1 MTKKERIFILT
12 LPSLIVIASIVF
24 LAQLSYSNPIVN
36 SENQIDRYWTALT
49 GKQQIPP
56 VKTDALGFVGLK
68 FQDDL
73 SRFVFT
79 VNAENIGNVTGIY
92 IYKGKEN
99 QNGTVVLDLM
109 KAERDLKMD
118 KRIINVTS
126 EGKMTGT
133 LTTGGITKKELQG
146 ELKDKSVSDFYN
158 LMTNGSIYVS
168 ILTKDFP
175 KGEIR
180 GNSFVEIDD
189 LFPTDIGIQ
198 WKTKAK

>member
-1 MTKKERIFILT
+1 MIEKERIFMLT

-36 SENQIDRYWTALT
+36 AENQIDRYWTGLT
-49 GKQQIPP
+49 GNQQIPP

-146 ELKDKSVSDFYN
+146 ELKGKSVSDFYN

-180 GNSFVEIDD
+180 GNSFVGIDD

>member
-1 MTKKERIFILT
+1 MIEKERIFMLT
-12 LPSLIVIASIVF
+12 LPILIVIASIVF

-158 LMTNGSIYVS
+158 LMTNGSIYIS

-180 GNSFVEIDD
+180 GNSFVGIDD

>member
-1 MTKKERIFILT
+1 MIEKERIFMLT

-49 GKQQIPP
+49 GNQQIPP

-180 GNSFVEIDD
+180 GNSFVGIDD

>member
-1 MTKKERIFILT
+1 MLT
-12 LPSLIVIASIVF
+12 LPILIVIASIVF

-158 LMTNGSIYVS
+158 LMTNGPIYVS

-180 GNSFVEIDD
+180 GNSFVGIDD

>member
-1 MTKKERIFILT
+1 MIEKERIFMLT
-12 LPSLIVIASIVF
+12 LPSLIVIASIFF

-49 GKQQIPP
+49 GNQQIPP

-118 KRIINVTS
+118 KRIINVTFGR
-126 EGKMTGT
+126 EDDRNTYYRRYN
-133 LTTGGITKKELQG
+133 KKRT
-146 ELKDKSVSDFYN
+146 S
-158 LMTNGSIYVS
+158 
-168 ILTKDFP
+168 
-175 KGEIR
+175 R
-180 GNSFVEIDD
+180 
-189 LFPTDIGIQ
+189 
-198 WKTKAK
+198 

>member
-49 GKQQIPP
+49 GNQQIPP
-56 VKTDALGFVGLK
+56 VKTDALGFVGEI
-68 FQDDL
+68 DDL

-133 LTTGGITKKELQG
+133 LPTGGITKKELQG

-158 LMTNGSIYVS
+158 LMTNGPIYVS

>member
-1 MTKKERIFILT
+1 MLT
-12 LPSLIVIASIVF
+12 LPSLIVIASIFF

-180 GNSFVEIDD
+180 GNSFVGIDD

>member
-1 MTKKERIFILT
+1 MLT
-12 LPSLIVIASIVF
+12 LPILIVIASIVF

-49 GKQQIPP
+49 GNQQIPP

-158 LMTNGSIYVS
+158 LMTNGSIYIS

-180 GNSFVEIDD
+180 GNSFVGIDD

>member
-49 GKQQIPP
+49 GNQQIPL

-73 SRFVFT
+73 NRFVFT

-109 KAERDLKMD
+109 KAERDLEMD

>member
-1 MTKKERIFILT
+1 MLT

-36 SENQIDRYWTALT
+36 AENQIDRYWTGLT
-49 GKQQIPP
+49 GNQQIPP

-146 ELKDKSVSDFYN
+146 ELKGKSVSDFYN

-180 GNSFVEIDD
+180 GNSFVGIDD

>member
-1 MTKKERIFILT
+1 MLT
-12 LPSLIVIASIVF
+12 LPILIVIASIVF

-158 LMTNGSIYVS
+158 LMTNGSIYIS

-180 GNSFVEIDD
+180 GNSFVGIDD

>member
-1 MTKKERIFILT
+1 MLT
-12 LPSLIVIASIVF
+12 LPILIVIASIVF

-158 LMTNGSIYVS
+158 LMTNGSIYIS

-180 GNSFVEIDD
+180 GNSFVGIDD
-189 LFPTDIGIQ
+189 LFPTDIGFQ

>member
-1 MTKKERIFILT
+1 MIEKERIFMLT
-12 LPSLIVIASIVF
+12 LPSLIVIASIFF

-49 GKQQIPP
+49 GNQQIPP

-180 GNSFVEIDD
+180 GNSFVGIDD

>member
-1 MTKKERIFILT
+1 MIEKERIFMLT
-12 LPSLIVIASIVF
+12 LPILIVIASIVF

-49 GKQQIPP
+49 GNQQLPP

-158 LMTNGSIYVS
+158 LMTNGSIYIS
-168 ILTKDFP
+168 ILKL
-175 KGEIR
+175 GC
-180 GNSFVEIDD
+180 
-189 LFPTDIGIQ
+189 
-198 WKTKAK
+198 

>member
-1 MTKKERIFILT
+1 MLT
-12 LPSLIVIASIVF
+12 LPSLIVIASIFF

-49 GKQQIPP
+49 GNQQIPP

-118 KRIINVTS
+118 KRIINVPS

-180 GNSFVEIDD
+180 GNSFVGIDD

>member
-1 MTKKERIFILT
+1 
-12 LPSLIVIASIVF
+12 
-24 LAQLSYSNPIVN
+24 
-36 SENQIDRYWTALT
+36 
-49 GKQQIPP
+49 
-56 VKTDALGFVGLK
+56 
-68 FQDDL
+68 
-73 SRFVFT
+73 
-79 VNAENIGNVTGIY
+79 
-92 IYKGKEN
+92 
-99 QNGTVVLDLM
+99 
-109 KAERDLKMD
+109 
-118 KRIINVTS
+118 
-126 EGKMTGT
+126 MTGT

-180 GNSFVEIDD
+180 GNSFVGIDD

>member
-1 MTKKERIFILT
+1 MLT
-12 LPSLIVIASIVF
+12 LPSLIVIASIFF

-49 GKQQIPP
+49 GNQQIPL

-73 SRFVFT
+73 NRFVFT

-158 LMTNGSIYVS
+158 LMTNGSIYIS

-180 GNSFVEIDD
+180 GNSFVGIDD

>member
-1 MTKKERIFILT
+1 MLT
-12 LPSLIVIASIVF
+12 LPILIVIASIVF

-49 GKQQIPP
+49 GNQQIPL

-158 LMTNGSIYVS
+158 LMTNGSIYIS

-180 GNSFVEIDD
+180 GNSFVGIDD

>member
-1 MTKKERIFILT
+1 MLT
-12 LPSLIVIASIVF
+12 LPSLIVIASIFF

-49 GKQQIPP
+49 GNQQIPP

-180 GNSFVEIDD
+180 GNSFVGIDD
-189 LFPTDIGIQ
+189 LVPTDIGIQ

>member
-1 MTKKERIFILT
+1 MHRFFSWLNYHILI
-12 LPSLIVIASIVF
+12 PSLI
-24 LAQLSYSNPIVN
+24 

-49 GKQQIPP
+49 GNQQIPL

-73 SRFVFT
+73 NRFVFT

-109 KAERDLKMD
+109 KAERDLEMD

-175 KGEIR
+175 KGEILWQFICR
-180 GNSFVEIDD
+180 N
-189 LFPTDIGIQ
+189 
-198 WKTKAK
+198 